1 MKMHEKL
8 SAGQAEPRNQVK
20 CQFHLTYN
28 EESGEPVQLWF
39 TNTLKRQGVF
49 MERSAAYEL
58 RNALTKLLE
67 EE

>member
-8 SAGQAEPRNQVK
+8 SARQLEPRNTVK
-20 CQFHLTYN
+20 CKFHLSYN

-58 RNALTKLLE
+58 RNALTKILE
-67 EE
+67 E